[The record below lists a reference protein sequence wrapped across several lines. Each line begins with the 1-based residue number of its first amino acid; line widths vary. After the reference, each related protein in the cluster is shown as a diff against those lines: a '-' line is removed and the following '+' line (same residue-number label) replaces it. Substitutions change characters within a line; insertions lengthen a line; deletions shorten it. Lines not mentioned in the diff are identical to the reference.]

1 MLVLEMIDQF
11 EEFNFT
17 WHEVGHF
24 STDLFEFDMVAAAD
38 EISCLFRPASGA
50 VSD

>member
-1 MLVLEMIDQF
+1 MIDQF
-11 EEFNFT
+11 EEFDFT
-17 WHEVGHF
+17 RDKVGHF